1 MYPYICIYLLATA
14 IFAGIVLVYGNKKK
28 KKMATVKQGKGFHKM
43 AKNIKKLCFRLIFIR
58 SYCRLELFFFTGDVK
73 FCKQSTF

>member
-14 IFAGIVLVYGNKKK
+14 IFAGIALVYGNKK
-28 KKMATVKQGKGFHKM
+28 KKMATVKQGKGFHKI

-58 SYCRLELFFFTGDVK
+58 SYCRLELFFTGEVK
-73 FCKQSTF
+73 FFKQSTF